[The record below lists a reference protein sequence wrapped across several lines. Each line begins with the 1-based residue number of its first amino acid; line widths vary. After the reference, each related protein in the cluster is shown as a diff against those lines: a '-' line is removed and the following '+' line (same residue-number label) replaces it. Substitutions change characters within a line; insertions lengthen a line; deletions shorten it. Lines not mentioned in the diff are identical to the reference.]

1 MLPARNLVPLAQL
14 VQSEM
19 TNTKTDEGPVVYT
32 VPEVAAILKVC
43 EKSVY
48 RLIERNI
55 LKSCCAL
62 RHKRIS
68 RMDLERFVHAS
79 SGMYQ

>member
-1 MLPARNLVPLAQL
+1 MNNSLIEVEL
-14 VQSEM
+14 
-19 TNTKTDEGPVVYT
+19 VVYT
-32 VPEVAAILKVC
+32 VPEVAVILKIS

-62 RHKRIS
+62 RHKRVS
-68 RMDLERFVHAS
+68 KRELERFIHAT
-79 SGMYQ
+79 SGMFQ

>member
-1 MLPARNLVPLAQL
+1 MDTCQVEEEL
-14 VQSEM
+14 
-19 TNTKTDEGPVVYT
+19 VVYT
-32 VPEVAAILKVC
+32 VPEVAVILKIT

-48 RLIERNI
+48 RLIERGL

-68 RMDLERFVHAS
+68 KIALERFLRETT
-79 SGMYQ
+79 GM

>member
-1 MLPARNLVPLAQL
+1 MDTSHEEEL
-14 VQSEM
+14 
-19 TNTKTDEGPVVYT
+19 VVYT
-32 VPEVAAILKVC
+32 VPEVAGILKIS

-48 RLIERNI
+48 RLIERKL

-68 RMDLERFVHAS
+68 KRELTRFVHATH
-79 SGMYQ
+79 GMFQ

>member
-1 MLPARNLVPLAQL
+1 M
-14 VQSEM
+14 E
-19 TNTKTDEGPVVYT
+19 TNQIEVKLVVYT
-32 VPEVAAILKVC
+32 VAEVASILKIS

-48 RLIERNI
+48 RLIERKH

-68 RMDLERFVHAS
+68 KHELERFIHATN
-79 SGMYQ
+79 GLHQ